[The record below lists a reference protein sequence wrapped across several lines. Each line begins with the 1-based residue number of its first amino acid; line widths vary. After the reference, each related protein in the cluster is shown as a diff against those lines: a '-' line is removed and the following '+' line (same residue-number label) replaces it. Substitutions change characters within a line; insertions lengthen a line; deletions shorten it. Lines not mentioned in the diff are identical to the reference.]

1 MVAGPG
7 APQGGE
13 CVFFEGAEAGCGER
27 LAYVCEH
34 GDAEDRRRDAA
45 MHARLSSSG
54 AWMSNPPMKPA
65 PRVSSEL
72 STPVRPKRRVFMGR
86 GLRGYIGVESMWGMF
101 QLSTTTVMRRNFGGA
116 PPSNTHSASYV
127 PKL

>member
-1 MVAGPG
+1 
-7 APQGGE
+7 
-13 CVFFEGAEAGCGER
+13 
-27 LAYVCEH
+27 
-34 GDAEDRRRDAA
+34 
-45 MHARLSSSG
+45 MHARFSSSV
-54 AWMSNPPMKPA
+54 AWIRRPPTKPA
-65 PRVSSEL
+65 PRVSSEI
-72 STPVRPKRRVFMGR
+72 SMPVRPNRRVFIMGR